1 MTIPDELLDHL
12 AARYIHS
19 GIDADWF
26 PFVTW
31 ATIEAEKMGFKF

>member
-1 MTIPDELLDHL
+1 MNIPDELLDRL
-12 AARYIHS
+12 ATRYIQS
-19 GIDADWF
+19 GIDADWL

>member
-1 MTIPDELLDHL
+1 MNIPDELLDHL
-12 AARYIHS
+12 AARYIQS

-31 ATIEAEKMGFKF
+31 ATIEAEQMGFR